1 MYTQEQLNQ
10 INKFKQSGVAF
21 ASMAFRNNGNVKP
34 ITVML
39 EGYSCDEV
47 SNLPDLSNANSNV
60 TMFHLQMM
68 SKFTGINLVKRNTL
82 LVNFSEEQF
91 DSIFAEFGV
100 THDMVDFGFRNDE
113 GKFIGTPLVVSSQ
126 HIVGQEVGLIR
137 IDSTN
142 EDETLDED
150 GELKN
155 NWQPKMVNGEILTKD
170 GDTIYHRVIISPVG
184 SRNQRIAQDQ
194 NFSKRDLSTVLEN
207 AKNAEVSRQEA
218 PVAI

>member
-1 MYTQEQLNQ
+1 MYNEQQLAQ
-10 INKFKQSGVAF
+10 INEFKQSGVAF
-21 ASMAFRNNGNVKP
+21 ASIAFRNNGTVKP

-39 EGYSCDEV
+39 EGYSSDEV
-47 SNLPDLSNANSNV
+47 TNSTNLNS
-60 TMFHLQMM
+60 TSFHLQMM

-91 DSIFAEFGV
+91 DNIFGEFGV
-100 THDMVDFGFRNDE
+100 THDMVDFGYRNDE
-113 GKFIGTPLVVSSQ
+113 GKFIGTPVLVSTE
-126 HIVGQEVGLIR
+126 HIVGQEVALIR
-137 IDSTN
+137 VDSID

-150 GELKN
+150 GETKN

-170 GDTIYHRVIISPVG
+170 GATIYHRVIIAPLG
-184 SRNQRIAQDQ
+184 SKNQRIAQDQ

-207 AKNAEVSRQEA
+207 AKNAETARQEA

>member
-1 MYTQEQLNQ
+1 MYNEEQLIQ
-10 INKFKQSGVAF
+10 INEFKKSGVAF

-39 EGYSCDEV
+39 EGYSSDEV
-47 SNLPDLSNANSNV
+47 TNSTNV
-60 TMFHLQMM
+60 DSTSFHLQMM

-82 LVNFSEEQF
+82 LVNFSEEKF
-91 DSIFAEFGV
+91 DSLFSAFGV

-113 GKFIGTPLVVSSQ
+113 GQFIGTPLLVSSEY
-126 HIVGQEVGLIR
+126 IVGQEVGLIR
-137 IDSTN
+137 VDSTD
-142 EDETLDED
+142 EQETLNEEGD
-150 GELKN
+150 LKN

-170 GDTIYHRVIISPVG
+170 GDTIYHRVIIAKVG
-184 SRNQRIAQDQ
+184 SKNQRIAQDQ

-207 AKNAEVSRQEA
+207 AKNAEAARQEA